1 MNGTKINI
9 RYLLLLFVFVFAP
22 DTYSA
27 VKISSRLDSAI
38 LLMGKQTTIHI
49 EVLQDVSQS
58 GRIINEP
65 LKSDT
70 ITDIVKG
77 IEYRGTVRND
87 TTIISE
93 SIQQINR
100 DYLIQ
105 SFDSGLYTIPPFKYV
120 VGIDTF
126 KSAPL
131 TLKVIPVQVD
141 SIYDTITD
149 YASIEQ
155 INRKWYDFIPEQ
167 ITDNIL
173 LIILAIAIFT
183 GLIIIIYIR
192 KKRRHTGILPN
203 ITLPPFELAMMRLSE
218 LKGLNLCE
226 KGQEKEFYTLLTD
239 IIREYLIGRF
249 CINALEMT
257 SSQILDSIRKT
268 EVDVISQKHIE
279 KILEMA
285 DFVKFAKVRPLPDDN
300 IKIYQTAIE
309 FVKETK
315 PEQSNTIE
323 SPQINK

>member
-22 DTYSA
+22 NTYSA

-141 SIYDTITD
+141 SIYDTRTD
-149 YASIEQ
+149 YA
-155 INRKWYDFIPEQ
+155 
-167 ITDNIL
+167 
-173 LIILAIAIFT
+173 
-183 GLIIIIYIR
+183 
-192 KKRRHTGILPN
+192 
-203 ITLPPFELAMMRLSE
+203 
-218 LKGLNLCE
+218 
-226 KGQEKEFYTLLTD
+226 
-239 IIREYLIGRF
+239 
-249 CINALEMT
+249 
-257 SSQILDSIRKT
+257 
-268 EVDVISQKHIE
+268 
-279 KILEMA
+279 
-285 DFVKFAKVRPLPDDN
+285 
-300 IKIYQTAIE
+300 
-309 FVKETK
+309 
-315 PEQSNTIE
+315 
-323 SPQINK
+323 